1 LYIIFVN
8 FIYYKFKSKKLKAIS
23 SPPKITIIKLKPKI
37 QFKFNIILLKINK
50 KKMTIIINSDVSS
63 VVIKLFEYTLNDNVV
78 KKNNVKKNFNQNNNL
93 LIKGNTLLVILN
105 SNHVLVILRN
115 IVFL

>member
-1 LYIIFVN
+1 
-8 FIYYKFKSKKLKAIS
+8 
-23 SPPKITIIKLKPKI
+23 
-37 QFKFNIILLKINK
+37 
-50 KKMTIIINSDVSS
+50 MTIIINSDVSS

>member
-1 LYIIFVN
+1 MYIIFVN
-8 FIYYKFKSKKLKAIS
+8 FIYYKFKSNKLKAIS
-23 SPPKITIIKLKPKI
+23 STHKITIIKLKPKI

-63 VVIKLFEYTLNDNVV
+63 VVIRLFEYILNDNVV
-78 KKNNVKKNFNQNNNL
+78 KKNNVKKNFNQNKTL